1 MDIKKILAGEKMP
14 DKNDPR
20 YKEQYE
26 REVEAGRKFANK
38 TKLTL
43 LVMKIQSWANVH
55 RVGFLV
61 IVFGFVIS
69 LFAAYEKATG
79 KKYELTNPYD
89 VSAFKKDPSSEMVTE
104 EKKATSDAE
113 SKSNKKEN
121 PEK

>member
-1 MDIKKILAGEKMP
+1 MNIKKIIAGEQMP

-69 LFAAYEKATG
+69 LFALNIINMIRYYKARTFHIVQLLSRWTRLCTTAYL
-79 KKYELTNPYD
+79 KKRDNYGY
-89 VSAFKKDPSSEMVTE
+89 
-104 EKKATSDAE
+104 
-113 SKSNKKEN
+113 KEN
-121 PEK
+121 

>member
-26 REVEAGRKFANK
+26 REVEVGRKFANK

-69 LFAAYEKATG
+69 LFALNIINMIRYYKASQNVPHRTVVEQVDQALHQQR
-79 KKYELTNPYD
+79 EL
-89 VSAFKKDPSSEMVTE
+89 
-104 EKKATSDAE
+104 KKAR
-113 SKSNKKEN
+113 
-121 PEK
+121 

>member
-1 MDIKKILAGEKMP
+1 MDIKKILAGEQMP

-69 LFAAYEKATG
+69 LFALNIINMIRYYKASQNVPHRTVV
-79 KKYELTNPYD
+79 EQVDQALHQQR
-89 VSAFKKDPSSEMVTE
+89 EI
-104 EKKATSDAE
+104 KKAR
-113 SKSNKKEN
+113 
-121 PEK
+121 

>member
-69 LFAAYEKATG
+69 LFALNIINMIRYYKTSQNVPHRTAVEQVDQALRQQR
-79 KKYELTNPYD
+79 EL
-89 VSAFKKDPSSEMVTE
+89 
-104 EKKATSDAE
+104 KKAR
-113 SKSNKKEN
+113 
-121 PEK
+121 

>member
-1 MDIKKILAGEKMP
+1 MNIKKIIAGEQMP

-26 REVEAGRKFANK
+26 REVEAGRKFA
-38 TKLTL
+38 KLTL

-69 LFAAYEKATG
+69 LFALNIINMIRYYKASQNVPHRTAVEQVDQALRQQR
-79 KKYELTNPYD
+79 EL
-89 VSAFKKDPSSEMVTE
+89 
-104 EKKATSDAE
+104 KKAR
-113 SKSNKKEN
+113 
-121 PEK
+121 

>member
-26 REVEAGRKFANK
+26 REVEAGRKFAKK

-69 LFAAYEKATG
+69 LFALNIINMIRYYKASQNVPHRTVVEQVDQALHQQL
-79 KKYELTNPYD
+79 EL
-89 VSAFKKDPSSEMVTE
+89 
-104 EKKATSDAE
+104 KKAR
-113 SKSNKKEN
+113 
-121 PEK
+121 